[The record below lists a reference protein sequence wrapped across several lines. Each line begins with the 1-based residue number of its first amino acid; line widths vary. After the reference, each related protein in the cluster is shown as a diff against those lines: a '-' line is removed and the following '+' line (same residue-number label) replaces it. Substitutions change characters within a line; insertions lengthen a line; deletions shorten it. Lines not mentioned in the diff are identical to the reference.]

1 MKRTQDFCEKYGHPD
16 PVDLDRSFVEKPF
29 GGDIMNSD
37 ISLAS
42 NIVSLAL
49 VDGNYASLRL

>member
-49 VDGNYASLRL
+49 VDGNYGK